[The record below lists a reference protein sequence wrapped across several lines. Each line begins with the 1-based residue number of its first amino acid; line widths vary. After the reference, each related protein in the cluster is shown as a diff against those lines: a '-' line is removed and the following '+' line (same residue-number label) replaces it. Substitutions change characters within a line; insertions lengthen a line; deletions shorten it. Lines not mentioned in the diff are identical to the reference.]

1 MSSIKAGGPPSQAQ
15 IAVTTEKTL
24 VFSAPILYIMPVMG
38 KRKKGNRYDRIV
50 IWGIIVAVVAIAL
63 LLWGPFQ
70 KMRKAPERKPPV
82 AGKKQERVITAVI
95 AVVIDDLGQDLK
107 PAQEVLGMP
116 DRITLA
122 VMPRLPH
129 SKKIAELARQDS
141 REVLVHIP
149 MEAKVRAEKRDAPGT
164 LRLDM
169 TPMEFI
175 AAVNEDLDSVPG
187 AAGINNHEGSA
198 LTENKQAMTFLMSEL
213 KARNLFFLDS
223 LTNAKS
229 TAFSVA
235 KEFGLK
241 AAKRDVFLDN
251 ESDRPAKIRKQFDE
265 LTRLAKQNGRAIGIG
280 HPHPATIAEL
290 RKWLAKIDDE
300 GIEIVPVSAL
310 VK

>member
-1 MSSIKAGGPPSQAQ
+1 
-15 IAVTTEKTL
+15 
-24 VFSAPILYIMPVMG
+24 MG
-38 KRKKGNRYDRIV
+38 KRKKGYRYDRIV
-50 IWGIIVAVVAIAL
+50 LWGIVVAVVAIAL

-82 AGKKQERVITAVI
+82 AAKKQDREGREHVITAVI
-95 AVVIDDLGQDLK
+95 AVVIDDLGQDLR

-122 VMPRLPH
+122 VMPGLPQ
-129 SKKIAELARQDS
+129 SKRIAELARSGS
-141 REVLVHIP
+141 REILVHIP

-213 KARNLFFLDS
+213 KSRNLFFLDS

-265 LTRLAKQNGRAIGIG
+265 LTRVAKQNGRAIGIG

>member
-1 MSSIKAGGPPSQAQ
+1 
-15 IAVTTEKTL
+15 
-24 VFSAPILYIMPVMG
+24 MPVMA
-38 KRKKGNRYDRIV
+38 KRKKGSRFDRIV
-50 IWGIIVAVVAIAL
+50 LWGIIVSVVAIAL

-70 KMRKAPERKPPV
+70 KMRKTPERKPPV
-82 AGKKQERVITAVI
+82 AGKQQDREGRERVITAVI

-129 SKKIAELARQDS
+129 SKKIAELALQGG

-175 AAVNEDLDSVPG
+175 AVVNEDLDSVPG
-187 AAGINNHEGSA
+187 AVGINNHEGSA
-198 LTENKQAMTFLMSEL
+198 LTENKQAMNFLMSEL

-223 LTNAKS
+223 MTNAKS

-251 ESDRPAKIRKQFDE
+251 DNGRPAKIRKQFDE
-265 LTRLAKQNGRAIGIG
+265 LTRVAKQNGRAIGIG